1 MRNSFLSLAS
11 AAIIAA
17 PLGAQTTRTPTADE
31 IIARFIKTVGGA
43 EKIQSIRTLRRVGKF
58 TGDDGFEAAVIVENT
73 RPNKVREEFSIQ
85 GMTGVNAY
93 DGANGWKI
101 DPFGGKKDPESL
113 SEEEMRSI
121 VEDSDFDEPLINYQ
135 QKGNKVELVGMD
147 QIEGTDVYKLKVTL
161 KSGDTRYY
169 YMDTDSYVPIKYDTK
184 RIIRGTPQETET
196 TLGDYK
202 QVGGWYLPFSLESR
216 QKAYGFKPD
225 QAWLDHVR
233 LSSLRLARG
242 CSASFVSPYGLVQ
255 TNHHCARACIE
266 QLSTATRDLIATGFY
281 ANEARDE
288 LKCPDVE
295 ANQLIAI
302 TDETDRINRA
312 TASKDGQALTETK
325 KAIEAAFARECS
337 GNDANIR
344 PS

>member
-202 QVGGWYLPFSLESR
+202 QVGGWYLPFSLETR
-216 QKAYGFKPD
+216 QKG
-225 QAWLDHVR
+225 
-233 LSSLRLARG
+233 SSG
-242 CSASFVSPYGLVQ
+242 SQ
-255 TNHHCARACIE
+255 
-266 QLSTATRDLIATGFY
+266 
-281 ANEARDE
+281 
-288 LKCPDVE
+288 K
-295 ANQLIAI
+295 I
-302 TDETDRINRA
+302 TFDRIEFNVPIDSTRYNRPKPPA
-312 TASKDGQALTETK
+312 GGGSL
-325 KAIEAAFARECS
+325 
-337 GNDANIR
+337 
-344 PS
+344 

>member
-1 MRNSFLSLAS
+1 MRNAFLAFAS
-11 AAIIAA
+11 ALVFAA
-17 PLGAQTTRTPTADE
+17 PLPAQSTGTPTADE
-31 IIARFIKTVGGA
+31 IIARFVKTVGGA

-58 TGDDGFEAAVIVENT
+58 TGDDGFEAVVVVESS

-169 YMDTDSYVPIKYDTK
+169 YMDTDSYVPIKYETK

-202 QVGGWYLPFSLESR
+202 QVGGWYLPFSLETR
-216 QKAYGFKPD
+216 QKGSSGSQKITFDRIEFNVPIDSTRYNRPKPP
-225 QAWLDHVR
+225 AGGG
-233 LSSLRLARG
+233 SLR
-242 CSASFVSPYGLVQ
+242 
-255 TNHHCARACIE
+255 
-266 QLSTATRDLIATGFY
+266 
-281 ANEARDE
+281 
-288 LKCPDVE
+288 
-295 ANQLIAI
+295 
-302 TDETDRINRA
+302 
-312 TASKDGQALTETK
+312 
-325 KAIEAAFARECS
+325 
-337 GNDANIR
+337 
-344 PS
+344 